1 MSLPSLHFF
10 IFAIVVFGA
19 NALQLDRLSAR
30 KNMLLAASYY
40 FYMCWDWRFS
50 ALLLAVACIN
60 YFAALRIE
68 GSRSDAARKRWLA
81 FALVGC
87 LGLLAYFKYAN
98 FFIESVATLLSRM
111 GWHPELPLLNVL
123 LPVGIS
129 FFSFQ
134 GISYT
139 IDVYRRQQDAT
150 RDFRD
155 FALYIAFFPTVL
167 SGPITRGRQMLPQF
181 TSPLPYT
188 EERGLEGLYLI
199 FRGLTKKLV
208 FADTLALQIVNPA
221 FSQSQDYS
229 TSFLVI
235 AVYAYSLQIYM
246 DLSGYTDMARGV
258 AKTLGFELPE
268 NFNRPYQATSVSNF
282 WQRWHISMSGFFRD
296 YLFFALGGSKYG
308 NTYVN
313 LLITFAAIGIWHG
326 GAWNFIVYGL
336 LHGLVVGLERLLRDR
351 YKSWGLIYFV
361 DNTIFPYFAAFLS
374 LNFVAFSRVLFRS
387 DDLDSALDFLA
398 AMLTDQ
404 GETHLVPVL
413 GLAALVISIALHY
426 TPRDWDLKILA
437 RFRRSPA
444 IVHSGVI
451 SGVALL
457 LIAFSSGSATFVYFQ
472 F

>member
-1 MSLPSLHFF
+1 MSLPWLHFF

-19 NALQLDRLSAR
+19 NALLLDRLSAR

-167 SGPITRGRQMLPQF
+167 SGPIMRGRQMLPQF

-188 EERGLEGLYLI
+188 EERDSKGSILI

-221 FSQSQDYS
+221 FSNRRTTPPRSLSSRCMPTACKSTWTCPATPIWRAALPRRWASNCRRISIAPTRPQASPTSGRDGIFRCLGSSGTTYS
-229 TSFLVI
+229 SLLVDRST
-235 AVYAYSLQIYM
+235 V
-246 DLSGYTDMARGV
+246 T
-258 AKTLGFELPE
+258 P
-268 NFNRPYQATSVSNF
+268 
-282 WQRWHISMSGFFRD
+282 MS
-296 YLFFALGGSKYG
+296 
-308 NTYVN
+308 N

-326 GAWNFIVYGL
+326 GAWNLIVYGL
-336 LHGLVVGLERLLRDR
+336 LHGLVVGLERLLRNR
-351 YKSWGLIYFV
+351 LQIWGLIYFV

-374 LNFVAFSRVLFRS
+374 LNFVAFSPVLFRS

-404 GETHLVPVL
+404 GETHLVPC
-413 GLAALVISIALHY
+413 SDSLH
-426 TPRDWDLKILA
+426 L
-437 RFRRSPA
+437 
-444 IVHSGVI
+444 
-451 SGVALL
+451 
-457 LIAFSSGSATFVYFQ
+457 
-472 F
+472 